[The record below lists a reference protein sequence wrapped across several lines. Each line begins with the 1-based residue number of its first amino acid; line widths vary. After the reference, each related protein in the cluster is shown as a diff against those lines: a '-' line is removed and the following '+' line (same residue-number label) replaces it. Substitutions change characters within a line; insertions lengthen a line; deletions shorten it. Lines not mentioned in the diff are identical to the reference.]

1 MELKSLI
8 QDMSRLE
15 AELRRFEEKF
25 GVKSA
30 EFYRAINN
38 GELEEFD
45 ALDEYRMEFIEWLAL
60 YKSWL
65 SLNEKYRQLINRQP
79 VAVQIKTT
87 LARSAGYQASPHSSA
102 RSDVYSA

>member
-15 AELRRFEEKF
+15 AEFRRFEEKF

-38 GELEEFD
+38 GELDEFD

-60 YKSWL
+60 YKTWL
-65 SLNEKYRQLINRQP
+65 SLNEKYRQLISRQP

-87 LARSAGYQASPHSSA
+87 TAAA
-102 RSDVYSA
+102 